1 MALWP
6 ITPMSAMGSDRTII
20 IMKDDSEYV
29 PGFGEPST
37 DDMKYPVLL
46 MDVAQKIVK
55 EEEKEGKGSLLTEKQ
70 KKKLSRYI
78 QKLGFEN
85 IAATF
90 YDSNAGSRKQVVNF
104 DWVVSLNLYVITFI
118 IHSKYFAVSNW
129 LQYPFKFFITNW
141 RLPYLED
148 ASNIPLIR
156 WYELCY

>member
-1 MALWP
+1 MLKKTYPYGPMARYHYERH
-6 ITPMSAMGSDRTII
+6 GQRQNYHY
-20 IMKDDSEYV
+20 MKDDSEYF

-85 IAATF
+85 IAAKF
-90 YDSNAGSRKQVVNF
+90 YDSNAGSREQVVNF
-104 DWVVSLNLYVITFI
+104 DWVVSLILYVITFI
-118 IHSKYFAVSNW
+118 IHSILIGSNT
-129 LQYPFKFFITNW
+129 P
-141 RLPYLED
+141 
-148 ASNIPLIR
+148 SNSS
-156 WYELCY
+156 